1 MKATK
6 LLFALAGAALLAS
19 CGNEEKYDFK
29 WVTPTGAP
37 TLAFYDQGENANWL
51 SASNPSS
58 TIVLSFSA
66 NSYDAIVF
74 DGVSGLNLM
83 TKNAK
88 AANYKLARWINNL
101 GFYVVSKTHTLEETS
116 AWNASWKIDAFVE
129 AGNSSRAF
137 LSLAKSVWNWG
148 DVSNQVTFEDGVS
161 QVASNIASGGYDFYV
176 VADPIYTNLKAKM
189 GDKLHLI
196 YDMQKEW
203 GKAHNG
209 SSIPS
214 AALFVNTKL
223 YAEHKSAYDRFI
235 DETDNRLTALV
246 DSPATA
252 KKALEDYAA
261 NNKDAVV
268 EGKYVKFGIDTSIVS
283 NLETLQSN
291 NALGFLKKGDIK
303 DNKAV
308 ADEFNLAL
316 GSVAFADSL
325 FL

>member
-1 MKATK
+1 MKAAK
-6 LLFALAGAALLAS
+6 LLFALAGATLLTS

-37 TLAFYDQGENANWL
+37 TLAFYDQGENENWV
-51 SASNPSS
+51 STDNPSA
-58 TIVLSFSA
+58 IIFPSFSA

-88 AANYKLARWINNL
+88 AANYKLVRWINSL

-129 AGNSSRAF
+129 NGNSSRAF

-148 DVSNQVTFEDGVS
+148 DVSNQVTFEGGVN

-176 VADPIYTNLKAKM
+176 VADPVYTNLKAKM

-223 YAEHKSAYDRFI
+223 YAKHKNAYDKFI
-235 DETDNRLTALV
+235 DETDSRLTALV
-246 DSPATA
+246 DSPATV
-252 KKALEDYAA
+252 KKALEDYSA
-261 NNKDAVV
+261 NSKDAIA

-291 NALGFLKKGDIK
+291 NALGFLKKEEVK

-308 ADEFNLAL
+308 ANEFNVAL
-316 GSVAFADSL
+316 GGDAFADSL